1 MLMSLR
7 LVNPETLGPRAHHA
21 FATSRSGRL
30 GAMAH
35 RRGHAIVI
43 GASMG
48 GLLAARAV
56 AEHYD
61 RVTVIERDELPE
73 AAEPRKGVPQG
84 RHTHALLARG
94 REGLEQL
101 FPGLTEELVAEGA
114 IRGDIVA
121 DVIWFNYGCSLC
133 NAPSALVGLA
143 MSRPLLENGVRRRLL
158 RLPNVCLRQCSEV
171 EEPVFDHSQ
180 DRVAG
185 VRVRSRDG
193 ADGVEA
199 LTADLVVD
207 ATGRGSRCAAW
218 LNALGYAAPRE
229 EKIEVGV
236 GYMTRLYRRRPEQL
250 NGKFGALFAAS
261 RPDWRVGFIVAQEG
275 ERWTV
280 TLGGYLGDHPP
291 ADEEG
296 FLEFARSLQRPD
308 IFQVIREAEKLSP
321 LMPYRF
327 GTNLRRHYAELD
339 RFPQGFLVYGDALCS
354 FNPVY
359 GQGMTVAIMES
370 LALRQCLAAGTD
382 DIARR
387 FFRAADRLID
397 IPWQIAVGSDLQH
410 PGVQGKRPVP
420 LRFFNWYIAQLFRAA
435 QADVVLTTRFLET
448 LNLIRQ
454 PAALL
459 EPQMA
464 LRVWS
469 GNRRRARDPRPPIG
483 KVRP

>member
-1 MLMSLR
+1 
-7 LVNPETLGPRAHHA
+7 
-21 FATSRSGRL
+21 
-30 GAMAH
+30 MAH
-35 RRGHAIVI
+35 RGGHAIVI

-73 AAEPRKGVPQG
+73 APEPRKGVPQG
-84 RHTHALLARG
+84 RHVHALLARG

-114 IRGDIVA
+114 VRGDVGA
-121 DVIWFNYGCSLC
+121 DVTWFNHGCCLC

-143 MSRPLLENGVRRRLL
+143 MSRPFLENSVRRRLL
-158 RLPNVCLRQCSEV
+158 RLPNVFLQQRKDA
-171 EEPVFDHSQ
+171 EEPVFDHDQ
-180 DRVAG
+180 GRVAG
-185 VRVRSRDG
+185 VRLRSRDG
-193 ADGVEA
+193 TGAVETM
-199 LTADLVVD
+199 TADLVVD
-207 ATGRGSRCAAW
+207 ATGRGSQCAAW
-218 LNALGYAAPRE
+218 LNGLGYPAPRE
-229 EKIEVGV
+229 EKIEVGI
-236 GYMTRLYRRRPEQL
+236 GYMTRLYRRRPEQF
-250 NGKFGALFAAS
+250 NGKLGAVFAACP
-261 RPDWRVGFIVAQEG
+261 PDWRIGVIAAQEG
-275 ERWTV
+275 ERWIV
-280 TLGGYLGDHPP
+280 GLGGYLGDHPP

-327 GTNLRRHYAELD
+327 GTNLRRHYAELN

-382 DIARR
+382 GIARR
-387 FFRAADRLID
+387 FFGAADRLID
-397 IPWQIAVGSDLQH
+397 IPWQIAVGTDLQH
-410 PGVQGKRPVP
+410 PGVKGKRPAP
-420 LRFFNWYIAQLFRAA
+420 LRFFNWYLAQLFRAA
-435 QADVVLTTRFLET
+435 QTDVVLTTRFLEV

-459 EPQMA
+459 EPRTA
-464 LRVWS
+464 LRVLS
-469 GNRRRARDPRPPIG
+469 GNRRRARDPRPPIEQIHL
-483 KVRP
+483 

>member
-1 MLMSLR
+1 M
-7 LVNPETLGPRAHHA
+7 V
-21 FATSRSGRL
+21 
-30 GAMAH
+30 H
-35 RRGHAIVI
+35 RGGHAIVI

-61 RVTVIERDELPE
+61 RVTIIERDELPE
-73 AAEPRKGVPQG
+73 TPEPRKGVPQG
-84 RHTHALLARG
+84 RHTHALFVRG
-94 REGLEQL
+94 REGLELL
-101 FPGLTEELVAEGA
+101 FPGLIEELVAEGA
-114 IRGDIVA
+114 IRGDISA
-121 DVIWFNYGCSLC
+121 DGILFNHGCCLC
-133 NAPSALVGLA
+133 DAPSGLVALA
-143 MSRPLLENGVRRRLL
+143 MTRPLLENGVRRRLL
-158 RLPNVCLRQCSEV
+158 RLPNICLRQRSDA
-171 EEPVFDHSQ
+171 EELVFDHDQ
-180 DRVAG
+180 GRVAG
-185 VRVRSRDG
+185 VRVRSRHG
-193 ADGVEA
+193 ADGVET
-199 LTADLVVD
+199 LSADLVVD
-207 ATGRGSRCAAW
+207 ATGRGSRSPAW

-229 EKIEVGV
+229 ETIKVGI

-250 NGKFGALFAAS
+250 NGKLGALFAACP
-261 RPDWRVGFIVAQEG
+261 PDWRVGFIFAQEG
-275 ERWTV
+275 ARWIV
-280 TLGGYLGDHPP
+280 TLGGYLGDHPS

-308 IFQVIREAEKLSP
+308 IFEVIREAEKLSP
-321 LMPYRF
+321 LVPYRF

-387 FFRAADRLID
+387 FFRAADPLID
-397 IPWQIAVGSDLQH
+397 TPWQIAVGSDLQH
-410 PGVQGKRPVP
+410 PDVKGKRPAR
-420 LRFFNWYIAQLFRAA
+420 LRFFNWYIAKLFRAA
-435 QADVVLTTRFLET
+435 QTDIVLTTRFLEM

-459 EPQMA
+459 EPGTA

-469 GNRRRARDPRPPIG
+469 GNRQRARDPRPPIG
-483 KVRP
+483 QPQL